1 MEKLTGIQRL
11 TDSAH
16 RGTQKRK
23 WRPRGIQTA
32 EPSAQGGRIGH
43 TPGSF
48 GLGRRGF
55 PVATLHKVAPQRLTA
70 GDEAVVGIGWGERRQ
85 ERERLAA
92 QIAEAAPNG
101 NPVMLFVMR
110 LFAPAA
116 MPDDRIAQ
124 TNRAVA
130 KDRTSTGFDPIDFEV
145 VLCGRK

>member
-1 MEKLTGIQRL
+1 VEKFAGIQRL
-11 TDSAH
+11 TDNVY

-23 WRPRGIQTA
+23 RRPRGIQTA
-32 EPSAQGGRIGH
+32 EPSAQRGRIGQ
-43 TPGSF
+43 TLGIF
-48 GLGRRGF
+48 GIGRRGL
-55 PVATLHKVAPQRLTA
+55 PVATFHKVAPQRLTA
-70 GDEAVVGIGWGERRQ
+70 SDEAVVGIGWGERRQ

-101 NPVMLFVMR
+101 NPVMIFVMR

-116 MPDDRIAQ
+116 MTDDRIPQ

-130 KDRTSTGFDPIDFEV
+130 KDRAPTRFDPIDFEV